1 MGDKQLTAVLKNYLS
16 GIEQAMKM
24 KGDKKLVTYFYSK
37 QYHNGCDNHPDLAE
51 HYLMAKELGAFIKKK
66 MNW

>member
-1 MGDKQLTAVLKNYLS
+1 
-16 GIEQAMKM
+16 MKK